1 METIGVG
8 LIGTGYMGKCHALA
22 WTGVRGGFRR
32 YPGRELGH
40 SAKSMRAWRGKRADE
55 FGFESSTS
63 DWRALVADPSVD
75 VISITTPNAWHAPMA
90 IAALETGKH
99 VWCEK
104 PMAPALADAERM
116 AAAARA
122 SGRVAILGYNYIQSP
137 AIRHIAKLLERGAI
151 GRVTHFR
158 IEMDEDYMADAELPF
173 SWKSEKSAG
182 YGALDD
188 FAVHP
193 MSLISTLFGI
203 VFGEMSKPYADRPD
217 GASRRPVE
225 NFDIAT
231 ILLRMADGA
240 SGATQVSRCA
250 WGRKGRLELQIFG
263 AQGAILFDQERFN
276 EVSVYL
282 AEGPM
287 EDQGFRTVLMGPT
300 HPPYERFI
308 VAPGHQMGFQRPQDR
323 RGARA
328 PQPHRGE
335 AVADHRL
342 RCGPRHRACN
352 SCGRPLGRGGAVG
365 RGGLTATRRW
375 RRAVPWPD
383 EIQESWSRSL
393 RRRRPQSARG
403 SQVP

>member
-1 METIGVG
+1 MASSDANTEREAAMETIGVG

-22 WTGVRGGFRR
+22 WTGVRAVFGYTPAVRR
-32 YPGRELGH
+32 VALCEVEESVAR
-40 SAKSMRAWRGKRADE
+40 RRADE

-63 DWRALVADPSVD
+63 DWRALVANPSVD

-90 IAALETGKH
+90 IAALEAGKH

-137 AIRHIAKLLERGAI
+137 AIRHISKLLRRGVI
-151 GRVTHFR
+151 GPVTHFR
-158 IEMDEDYMADAELPF
+158 VEMDEDYMADAEAPF
-173 SWKSEKSAG
+173 SWRSERKAG

-193 MSLISTLFGI
+193 MSLISTLFGMPSE
-203 VFGEMSKPYADRPD
+203 VFGEMRKPYADRPD

-231 ILLRMADGA
+231 ILLRMGDGA
-240 SGATQVSRCA
+240 SGAIQVSRCA
-250 WGRKGRLELQIFG
+250 WGRKGRLQLQIFG
-263 AQGAILFDQERFN
+263 AKGAILFDQERFN

-282 AEGPM
+282 AEGPA
-287 EDQGFRTVLMGPT
+287 EDQGFKTVLIGPA

-308 VAPGHQMGFQRPQDR
+308 VAPGHQMGFNDLKIVEAHELLNRIAGKPSLTIDFDA
-323 RGARA
+323 GLAIEHAIHAAARSA
-328 PQPHRGE
+328 AESRWV
-335 AVADHRL
+335 AVA
-342 RCGPRHRACN
+342 
-352 SCGRPLGRGGAVG
+352 
-365 RGGLTATRRW
+365 
-375 RRAVPWPD
+375 
-383 EIQESWSRSL
+383 
-393 RRRRPQSARG
+393 
-403 SQVP
+403 